1 MNCCAIVA
9 SCAAKRRASNI
20 ATRLSFSPAWADPE
34 AMSQLH
40 AIVVWL
46 TYPLALS
53 TVLLLAGLLALAF
66 RRRVAAVALVVAGL
80 GWSTL
85 WSLPLVS
92 DALRTSLERT
102 TPSVAVHELPRAD
115 AIVVLAGGGGYAR
128 MDREGV
134 ELDDLHDSSRIGAG
148 ARAWLAG
155 SAPVVILSGGV
166 GPPGH
171 READNM
177 ARVITR
183 LGVPRSSLLLED
195 RSHSTRENAAYTA
208 RLARAHAIRRVVLVT
223 SAIHMPRASLLFRQA
238 GLDVIP
244 LAVPERPERDDWQ
257 ERWLPSRR
265 ALWRSGRAFKEY
277 AGLLGASVAAPLGG
291 AGSVPDG
298 PSAREGG
305 AKKKT

>member
-1 MNCCAIVA
+1 
-9 SCAAKRRASNI
+9 
-20 ATRLSFSPAWADPE
+20 
-34 AMSQLH
+34 MSHLH
-40 AIVVWL
+40 AIIVWL

-53 TVLLLAGLLALAF
+53 ACLLLAGLLALGL
-66 RRRVAAVALVVAGL
+66 RRKVVASVLIVGGL
-80 GWSTL
+80 GWSAL

-92 DALRTSLERT
+92 DALRLGLERAN
-102 TPSVAVHELPRAD
+102 PAMAIRELPHAD

-128 MDREGV
+128 MDRDDLD
-134 ELDDLHDSSRIGAG
+134 LDDMHDSSRIGAG
-148 ARAWLAG
+148 ARAWFAG

-166 GPPGH
+166 GPPRH

-195 RSHSTRENAAYTA
+195 QSHSTRENANYTA
-208 RLARAHAIRRVVLVT
+208 RLARAHGIHRVVLVT

-244 LAVPERPERDDWQ
+244 LAVPERPRRDDWQ
-257 ERWLPSRR
+257 QRWLPSRR

-277 AGLLGASVAAPLGG
+277 AGLIGATVAAPFGG
-291 AGSVPDG
+291 ATRSAD
-298 PSAREGG
+298 PSCAREGG

>member
-1 MNCCAIVA
+1 
-9 SCAAKRRASNI
+9 
-20 ATRLSFSPAWADPE
+20 
-34 AMSQLH
+34 MSHLH

-46 TYPLALS
+46 TYPLAAS
-53 TVLLLAGLLALAF
+53 ACLLLAALIALGF
-66 RRRVAAVALVVAGL
+66 RRKVVAIALVAAGL
-80 GWSTL
+80 GWSAL

-92 DALRTSLERT
+92 DTLRTSLERAN
-102 TPSVAVHELPRAD
+102 PAMAVRELPRAD

-128 MDREGV
+128 MDREGLD
-134 ELDDLHDSSRIGAG
+134 LDDMHDSSRIGAG
-148 ARAWLAG
+148 ARAWFAG
-155 SAPVVILSGGV
+155 VAPVVVLSGGV
-166 GPPGH
+166 GPPRH

-208 RLARAHAIRRVVLVT
+208 RLARTHGIRRVVLVT

-244 LAVPERPERDDWQ
+244 FPVPERAARGHWR

-277 AGLLGASVAAPLGG
+277 AGLVGATVAAPFR
-291 AGSVPDG
+291 G
-298 PSAREGG
+298 PVRATDPSCAREGG
-305 AKKKT
+305 ANKKT

>member
-1 MNCCAIVA
+1 
-9 SCAAKRRASNI
+9 
-20 ATRLSFSPAWADPE
+20 
-34 AMSQLH
+34 MSHLG

-46 TYPLALS
+46 SYPLALS
-53 TVLLLAGLLALAF
+53 VCLLLLGLLALGF
-66 RRRVAAVALVVAGL
+66 RRKLVAGVL
-80 GWSTL
+80 VASAIGWSML

-92 DALRTSLERT
+92 DALRMSLERT
-102 TPSVAVHELPRAD
+102 TPPVAVRDLPRAD
-115 AIVVLAGGGGYAR
+115 AIVVLAGGGGYVR

-148 ARAWLAG
+148 ARAWFAG

-183 LGVPRSSLLLED
+183 LGIPRASLLLED

-208 RLARAHAIRRVVLVT
+208 RLARAHGIHRVVLVT

-238 GLDVIP
+238 GLEVIP
-244 LAVPERPERDDWQ
+244 LGVPERPARDDWR

-277 AGLLGASVAAPLGG
+277 AGLIGAAVAPPLGA
-291 AGSVPDG
+291 AGPVPDR
-298 PSAREGG
+298 PSAGEGG

>member
-1 MNCCAIVA
+1 
-9 SCAAKRRASNI
+9 
-20 ATRLSFSPAWADPE
+20 
-34 AMSQLH
+34 MSHLG

-46 TYPLALS
+46 SYPLALS
-53 TVLLLAGLLALAF
+53 VCLLLAGLLALGF
-66 RRRVAAVALVVAGL
+66 RHKVVAAVLVAAAI

-92 DALRTSLERT
+92 DALRTGLERT
-102 TPSVAVHELPRAD
+102 IPSVAVQELPRAD

-148 ARAWLAG
+148 ARAWFAG
-155 SAPVVILSGGV
+155 RAPVVILSGGV
-166 GPPGH
+166 GPPRH

-183 LGVPRSSLLLED
+183 LGVPSSSLLLED

-208 RLARAHAIRRVVLVT
+208 RLARAHGIRRVVLVT

-238 GLDVIP
+238 GLDVTP
-244 LAVPERPERDDWQ
+244 LAVPERPRRDEWR
-257 ERWLPSRR
+257 ERWLPSRS

-277 AGLLGASVAAPLGG
+277 AGLIGARVAAPLGG
-291 AGSVPDG
+291 GATDASCV
-298 PSAREGG
+298 REGG

>member
-1 MNCCAIVA
+1 V
-9 SCAAKRRASNI
+9 
-20 ATRLSFSPAWADPE
+20 
-34 AMSQLH
+34 QHLH
-40 AIVVWL
+40 AVVVWL

-53 TVLLLAGLLALAF
+53 ACLLLAGLFALGF
-66 RRRVAAVALVVAGL
+66 RRKVVGAVLVAAAI

-92 DALRTSLERT
+92 DALRTHLEST
-102 TPSVAVHELPRAD
+102 TPSVAVHALPHAD
-115 AIVVLAGGGGYAR
+115 AIVVLAGGGGYTR
-128 MDREGV
+128 MDREGL

-148 ARAWLAG
+148 ARAWFAG

-183 LGVPRSSLLLED
+183 LGIPRSSLLLED

-208 RLARAHAIRRVVLVT
+208 RLARAHAIHRVVLVT

-238 GLDVIP
+238 GLEVIP

-277 AGLLGASVAAPLGG
+277 AGLIGATVAAPLGG
-291 AGSVPDG
+291 GDGAAGPV
-298 PSAREGG
+298 SAREGG